1 MSVEFTDNTAKIK
14 AALSEGVIGFL
25 HEAGGEIQAQTQR
38 NSRVD
43 TGQTKGS
50 YKYMLQFLVYAYTVQ
65 SLHRQS

>member
-25 HEAGGEIQAQTQR
+25 HEVGGEIQSQTQD

-50 YKYMLQFLVYAYTVQ
+50 YKL
-65 SLHRQS
+65 SLIHI

>member
-43 TGQTKGS
+43 TEQTKGLTNIWLM
-50 YKYMLQFLVYAYTVQ
+50 KEKMNQLL
-65 SLHRQS
+65 L